1 MKNKHLKYQSILIE
15 EKFGIILS
23 CKDKEVLSFLSQSHL
38 SISIFLQF
46 LYHHFYEVYSWL
58 GLMG

>member
-1 MKNKHLKYQSILIE
+1 MKNKRLRYQSILIE
-15 EKFGIILS
+15 GKFGIILN

-46 LYHHFYEVYSWL
+46 LYHHFYAVYSWL
-58 GLMG
+58 G